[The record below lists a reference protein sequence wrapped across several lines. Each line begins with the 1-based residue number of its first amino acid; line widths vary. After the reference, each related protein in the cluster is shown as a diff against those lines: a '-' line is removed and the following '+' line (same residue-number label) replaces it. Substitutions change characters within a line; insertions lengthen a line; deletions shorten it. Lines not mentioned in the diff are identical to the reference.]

1 MPSTA
6 SSGESDNGKRRPGRP
21 NKSAGEYGG
30 TPEQVEIALATNE
43 LRRRRRHEK
52 ALTPNSGSGRRGAPI
67 KRHTPRHEARRDSYA
82 TKQQRT
88 LLEEMCKPLGI
99 DPDHSFEK
107 IINNVSQ
114 TRKGKTLLPNVAAQT
129 KTTKAMATMLATHA
143 RNSAKQG
150 FVRSLSDCHEVR
162 PADLSIA
169 LDINVGSIKKYK
181 QRRNKNA
188 EAAAALLLKK
198 TREGVRRNKII
209 PGESEATIQHAKGR
223 MYAKSGAGS
232 DVFILPSQIKQLYVH
247 YRANYYSIVER
258 IQCHLNKTN
267 SEASSRSLTFKNNAT
282 LISRGI
288 VEVEPWSEHVASLK
302 LWVGHRK
309 AAGLSTVA
317 CLNLVV
323 NDGGKMVV
331 IDVGSIERADN
342 NDSSSTPPVDY
353 ATVPTQLE
361 DQLKRS
367 RTKNDQLRPRNYK
380 TWKAIITDNEDF
392 RWRQMLQPYSC
403 DVCTAAPGVERQWET
418 AQRAFYDAVPKTPQQ
433 SLAISS
439 MYWAYQD
446 MSDLEQHKMQLAHQR
461 VYLQEQEKALPPK
474 SKDVFKVI
482 VYVDFVAQYNY
493 KKKKVANLVFTIKWR
508 DENNQLQY
516 KYLDNF
522 CSDKTQKAD
531 AMYVQS
537 AWTFHMRTNYL
548 RHQLRAT
555 GVLSPE
561 TKQTYTEELEAIRL
575 TRKRDEFAGVTH
587 IIRTGDN
594 GGHLLNRVVMNWESC
609 VHTDYGIVFETHTL
623 PKRHGYS
630 LCDAHGGAVKRTIN
644 AFGVAHYDPENA
656 HDFANIIN
664 GWVCGPFLEGEA
676 KHAQC
681 TAYAMQNI
689 SRITKADLYEAS
701 RTCHGIQKASEF
713 LYTCLDEEG
722 KEVHIPGVVRV
733 KEVSG
738 CKEEECIVFDIVK
751 RDKAEYGVICNGCTR
766 RQQHP
771 VYHRKSIFSGRSTYP
786 CTFKTS
792 KGAEVPFRRPGLYPP
807 VTSSTFMKVPCV
819 VSVLQARTV
828 PDVIKLGRRPKRDNG
843 NEEAGA
849 VAPLNTLFQ

>member
-1 MPSTA
+1 MPFTA
-6 SSGESDNGKRRPGRP
+6 SLGESDNGKRRPGRP

-30 TPEQVEIALATNE
+30 TPEQVENALATNE
-43 LRRRRRHEK
+43 LRRRRRQEK
-52 ALTPNSGSGRRGAPI
+52 ALTPNTGSGRRGAPI
-67 KRHTPRHEARRDSYA
+67 KRRTPRHEARRESYA
-82 TKQQRT
+82 TKQQRK

-129 KTTKAMATMLATHA
+129 KTAKAMATVFATHTK
-143 RNSAKQG
+143 NSAKQG
-150 FVRSLSDCHEVR
+150 FVRSLSAVHEVR
-162 PADLSIA
+162 PGELSIA

-209 PGESEATIQHAKGR
+209 PGESEATIEHAKHR
-223 MYAKSGAGS
+223 MHAKSGAGS
-232 DVFILPSQIKQLYVH
+232 DVFILPSQLKQLYVN
-247 YRANYYSIVER
+247 YRASYYSIVER
-258 IQCHLNKTN
+258 VQCHLKATN
-267 SEASSRSLTFKNNAT
+267 SEASCRSLTFRNNAT
-282 LISRGI
+282 LLSQGI

-367 RTKNDQLRPRNYK
+367 RTMNDQLRPRSYK

-418 AQRAFYDAVPKTPQQ
+418 AQRAFYDAVPNTPQQ

-474 SKDVFKVI
+474 SKDIFKVI

-508 DENNQLQY
+508 DENGQLQY

-522 CSDKTQKAD
+522 CSDETQKAD
-531 AMYVQS
+531 AMFVQS
-537 AWTFHMRTNYL
+537 AWTFHMRANYL

-623 PKRHGYS
+623 PTRRGYS

-644 AFGVAHYDPENA
+644 AFGVAHFDPENA

-681 TAYAMQNI
+681 TAYAMVNI
-689 SRITKADLYEAS
+689 SRVTKADLYDAS

-713 LYTCLDEEG
+713 LYTCLDEDG
-722 KEVHIPGVVRV
+722 KEVRIPGVVRV
-733 KEVSG
+733 KQVSG

-751 RDKAEYGVICNGCTR
+751 RDKAEYGSICNGCTR
-766 RQQHP
+766 SQQHP
-771 VYHRKSIFSGRSTYP
+771 VYHRKSIFSGRSTS

-819 VSVLQARTV
+819 VSLLQKRTV
-828 PDVIKLGRRPKRDNG
+828 PADIKLAMATTKTKRRKYD
-843 NEEAGA
+843 
-849 VAPLNTLFQ
+849 TIIK

>member
-1 MPSTA
+1 
-6 SSGESDNGKRRPGRP
+6 
-21 NKSAGEYGG
+21 
-30 TPEQVEIALATNE
+30 LATNE
-43 LRRRRRHEK
+43 LRRQRRREK
-52 ALTPNSGSGRRGAPI
+52 ALTPNSGSSRRGAPI
-67 KRHTPRHEARRDSYA
+67 KRRTPRHEARRESYA
-82 TKQQRT
+82 TKLQRK
-88 LLEEMCKPLGI
+88 LLEEVCKPLGI
-99 DPDHSFEK
+99 NPDHSFEK

-114 TRKGKTLLPNVAAQT
+114 TRMGKTLLPNVAAQT
-129 KTTKAMATMLATHA
+129 KTAKAMATMLGTHS

-150 FVRSLSDCHEVR
+150 FVRSLSHEVG
-162 PADLSIA
+162 PADLSRA
-169 LDINVGSIKKYK
+169 LDINVASVKKYK

-198 TREGVRRNKII
+198 TKEGVRRNKIV
-209 PGESEATIQHAKGR
+209 PGESEATIQHAKDR
-223 MYAKSGAGS
+223 MYTKSGAGS
-232 DVFILPSQIKQLYVH
+232 DVFILPSQLKQLYVN
-247 YRANYYSIVER
+247 YRASYHSIVVSV
-258 IQCHLNKTN
+258 QCHLKETKQ
-267 SEASSRSLTFKNNAT
+267 EASSRSLTFRNNAT
-282 LISRGI
+282 LISQGI

-331 IDVGSIERADN
+331 IDVGPIVRADN

-380 TWKAIITDNEDF
+380 TWKSIISNNEDF
-392 RWRQMLQPYSC
+392 RWRQLLQPYSC
-403 DVCTAAPGVERQWET
+403 DTCTAAPGVERQWE
-418 AQRAFYDAVPKTPQQ
+418 AAKRAFFDAAPKTPSQI
-433 SLAISS
+433 LAISS

-446 MSDLEQHKMQLAHQR
+446 MSNLEQHKMQLAHQR

-474 SKDVFKVI
+474 SKDVFKLI

-508 DENNQLQY
+508 DENGQLQY

-522 CSDKTQKAD
+522 CSDKTQKSD
-531 AMYVQS
+531 SMYVQS
-537 AWTFHMRTNYL
+537 AWTFHMRANYL
-548 RHQLRAT
+548 RHQLLAT

-561 TKQTYTEELEAIRL
+561 AKETYTEELEVIRR
-575 TRKRDEFAGVTH
+575 TGQRDEFAGVTH

-594 GGHLLNRVVMNWESC
+594 GAHLLNRVAMNWESR
-609 VHTDYGIVFETHTL
+609 VHTDYGVVWETHTL
-623 PKRHGYS
+623 AKRHGYS
-630 LCDAHGGAVKRTIN
+630 LCDSHGGAVKRTIN

-664 GWVCGPFLEGEA
+664 GLVRGPILEGEA

-689 SRITKADLYEAS
+689 SRITKADLFQAS
-701 RTCHGIQKASEF
+701 RNCGGIQNASEF
-713 LYTCLDEEG
+713 LYTCLDEGG
-722 KEVHIPGVVRV
+722 KEVRIPGVVRV

-751 RDKAEYGVICNGCTR
+751 RDKSQYGPICNGCTR

-771 VYHRKSIFSGRSTYP
+771 VYHKKSIFSGRSTFP

-807 VTSSTFMKVPCV
+807 VTSSTFLMVPCV
-819 VSVLQARTV
+819 VSLLQERTV
-828 PDVIKLGRRPKRDNG
+828 PDVIKLARRPKRDNG

-849 VAPLNTLFQ
+849 VAPPHTIFQ

>member
-43 LRRRRRHEK
+43 LRRQRRREK
-52 ALTPNSGSGRRGAPI
+52 ALTPNSGSSRRGAPI
-67 KRHTPRHEARRDSYA
+67 KRRTPRHEARRESYA
-82 TKQQRT
+82 TKLQRK
-88 LLEEMCKPLGI
+88 LLEEVCKPLGI
-99 DPDHSFEK
+99 NPDHSFEK

-114 TRKGKTLLPNVAAQT
+114 TRMGKTLLPNVAAQT
-129 KTTKAMATMLATHA
+129 KTAKAMATMLGTHS

-150 FVRSLSDCHEVR
+150 FVRSLSHEVG
-162 PADLSIA
+162 PADLSRA
-169 LDINVGSIKKYK
+169 LDINVASVKKYK

-198 TREGVRRNKII
+198 TKEGVRRNKIV
-209 PGESEATIQHAKGR
+209 PGESEATIQHAKDR
-223 MYAKSGAGS
+223 MYTKSGAGS
-232 DVFILPSQIKQLYVH
+232 DVFILPSQLKQLYVN
-247 YRANYYSIVER
+247 YRASYHSIVVSV
-258 IQCHLNKTN
+258 QCHLKETKQ
-267 SEASSRSLTFKNNAT
+267 EASSRSLTFRNNAT
-282 LISRGI
+282 LISQGI

-331 IDVGSIERADN
+331 IDVGPIVRADN

-380 TWKAIITDNEDF
+380 TWKSIISNNEDF
-392 RWRQMLQPYSC
+392 RWRQLLQPYSC
-403 DVCTAAPGVERQWET
+403 DTCTAAPGVERQWE
-418 AQRAFYDAVPKTPQQ
+418 AAKRAFFDAAPKTPSQI
-433 SLAISS
+433 LAISS

-446 MSDLEQHKMQLAHQR
+446 MSNLEQHKMQLAHQR

-474 SKDVFKVI
+474 SKDVFKLI

-508 DENNQLQY
+508 DENGQLQY

-522 CSDKTQKAD
+522 CSDKTQKSD
-531 AMYVQS
+531 SMYVQS
-537 AWTFHMRTNYL
+537 AWTFHMRANYL
-548 RHQLRAT
+548 RHQLLAT

-561 TKQTYTEELEAIRL
+561 AKETYTEELEVIRR
-575 TRKRDEFAGVTH
+575 TGQRDEFAGVTH

-594 GGHLLNRVVMNWESC
+594 GAHLLNRVAMNWESR
-609 VHTDYGIVFETHTL
+609 VHTDYGVVWETHTL
-623 PKRHGYS
+623 AKRHGYS
-630 LCDAHGGAVKRTIN
+630 LCDSHGGAVKRTIN

-664 GWVCGPFLEGEA
+664 GLVRGPILEGEA

-689 SRITKADLYEAS
+689 SRITKADLFQAS
-701 RTCHGIQKASEF
+701 RNCGGIQNASEF
-713 LYTCLDEEG
+713 LYTCLDEGG
-722 KEVHIPGVVRV
+722 KEVRIPGVVRV

-751 RDKAEYGVICNGCTR
+751 RDKSQYGPICNGCTR

-771 VYHRKSIFSGRSTYP
+771 VYHKKSIFSGRSTFP

-807 VTSSTFMKVPCV
+807 VTSSTFLMVPCV
-819 VSVLQARTV
+819 VSLLQERTV
-828 PDVIKLGRRPKRDNG
+828 PDVIKLARRPKRDNG

-849 VAPLNTLFQ
+849 VAPPHTIFQ

>member
-1 MPSTA
+1 
-6 SSGESDNGKRRPGRP
+6 
-21 NKSAGEYGG
+21 
-30 TPEQVEIALATNE
+30 
-43 LRRRRRHEK
+43 
-52 ALTPNSGSGRRGAPI
+52 
-67 KRHTPRHEARRDSYA
+67 
-82 TKQQRT
+82 
-88 LLEEMCKPLGI
+88 
-99 DPDHSFEK
+99 
-107 IINNVSQ
+107 
-114 TRKGKTLLPNVAAQT
+114 
-129 KTTKAMATMLATHA
+129 
-143 RNSAKQG
+143 
-150 FVRSLSDCHEVR
+150 
-162 PADLSIA
+162 
-169 LDINVGSIKKYK
+169 
-181 QRRNKNA
+181 
-188 EAAAALLLKK
+188 
-198 TREGVRRNKII
+198 
-209 PGESEATIQHAKGR
+209 
-223 MYAKSGAGS
+223 
-232 DVFILPSQIKQLYVH
+232 
-247 YRANYYSIVER
+247 
-258 IQCHLNKTN
+258 
-267 SEASSRSLTFKNNAT
+267 
-282 LISRGI
+282 
-288 VEVEPWSEHVASLK
+288 
-302 LWVGHRK
+302 
-309 AAGLSTVA
+309 
-317 CLNLVV
+317 
-323 NDGGKMVV
+323 
-331 IDVGSIERADN
+331 
-342 NDSSSTPPVDY
+342 
-353 ATVPTQLE
+353 
-361 DQLKRS
+361 
-367 RTKNDQLRPRNYK
+367 
-380 TWKAIITDNEDF
+380 
-392 RWRQMLQPYSC
+392 
-403 DVCTAAPGVERQWET
+403 
-418 AQRAFYDAVPKTPQQ
+418 
-433 SLAISS
+433 

-537 AWTFHMRTNYL
+537 TWTFHMRANYL

-575 TRKRDEFAGVTH
+575 TGKRDEFAGVTH

-689 SRITKADLYEAS
+689 SRITKADLYDAA

-722 KEVHIPGVVRV
+722 KEVRIPGVVRV

-819 VSVLQARTV
+819 VSVLQARKV
-828 PDVIKLGRRPKRDNG
+828 PDEIKFGRRPKRDNG

-849 VAPLNTLFQ
+849 VAPLNTLFR